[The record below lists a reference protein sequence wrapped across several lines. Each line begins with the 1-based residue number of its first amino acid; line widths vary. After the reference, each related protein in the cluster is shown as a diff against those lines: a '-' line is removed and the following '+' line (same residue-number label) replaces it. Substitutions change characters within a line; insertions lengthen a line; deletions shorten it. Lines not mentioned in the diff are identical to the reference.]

1 MRPRVLAIDDWV
13 PDPRIGA
20 GAPRALSLLRAII
33 AAGSPLTLLPTLED
47 PTGQAD
53 PQALLPAAEIA
64 LGFGIKRIADFLRER
79 GDDFDVVIVSRP
91 HNMAAF
97 RAAARPETLA
107 ATVYDAEALF
117 AAREALQREVI
128 GQPVFAELVA
138 RDLADE
144 TALAKGT
151 RMVLAVNAETAA
163 AFRAAGHRDVR
174 ILGNAATP
182 RPGAAAFQ
190 QRNGF
195 LFVGPAYADDTPNAD
210 SLIWF
215 VDCVLPKIRKELG
228 RDVPLAVAGLQRAP
242 LVRERAGSFTSLG
255 LVDDLTATYAAAR
268 VFVAPTRFAAGL
280 PIKVHDAAA
289 HGLPAVVTPLLA
301 GQLGWRHEREV
312 LVAASP
318 TEFAAQCLRLH
329 GDAALWERL
338 RAGGLKRVARDC
350 DPARFER
357 TVAAML
363 ADAGASV
370 RRSAQAR

>member
-1 MRPRVLAIDDWV
+1 ARDKQPTRLALACLPRVSSRDNIRRPCGSEGGRGLAGRTTSWWRSRTRVRPRVLAIDDWV

-79 GDDFDVVIVSRP
+79 RDDFDVVIVSRP

-97 RAAARPETLA
+97 RAAAGREALG

-138 RDLADE
+138 RDLSDE
-144 TALAKGT
+144 IALAKGA
-151 RMVLAVNAETAA
+151 RMVLAITAETAA
-163 AFRAAGHRDVR
+163 PSRVSGHLAVRA
-174 ILGNAATP
+174 LGNAVA
-182 RPGAAAFQ
+182 RRAGSSGCEE
-190 QRNGF
+190 RDGF

-215 VDCVLPKIRKELG
+215 VDRVLPKIREELR
-228 RDVPLAVAGLQRAP
+228 RDVPLAVAGMQRAP

-268 VFVAPTRFAAGL
+268 VFVAP
-280 PIKVHDAAA
+280 
-289 HGLPAVVTPLLA
+289 
-301 GQLGWRHEREV
+301 
-312 LVAASP
+312 
-318 TEFAAQCLRLH
+318 
-329 GDAALWERL
+329 
-338 RAGGLKRVARDC
+338 
-350 DPARFER
+350 
-357 TVAAML
+357 
-363 ADAGASV
+363 
-370 RRSAQAR
+370 